1 MSNLKKHLV
10 KNLVNMMSWHT
21 KRKIIVFQSD
31 DWGAARM
38 HSKKSYEVLLKKG
51 YPVDKCPY
59 NANDRIENNDDL
71 DYLTETLLKY
81 KDINNN
87 PANFT
92 LNTIMSNPDFEKI
105 RAANFQEFFYEDFHK
120 TIGKYQDSNRV
131 VTSYKEGIQ
140 NKIFTPQ
147 LHGREHLNVRLWMER
162 LQKKEKRTLEAFDQN
177 MFALTD
183 NGIVGGRRGNLDA
196 YGNYNLVGTLYNYEN
211 NIAEA
216 QAMFNRFYS
225 FKSSTFIAPCYVWN
239 PELEKILLK
248 NDIQGIQST
257 HVQKSPLKMGYD
269 FKRIYHFTGQSN
281 KFGQNYLVRNVNFE
295 PTENPKVDV
304 VNQALSQI
312 NTAFKFKSPAIIC
325 SHRVNFIGSLN
336 PRNREQGIEKLN
348 QLLSSILK
356 NWPNVEFMSSDALL
370 KLIQLNN

>member
-1 MSNLKKHLV
+1 MI
-10 KNLVNMMSWHT
+10 SWHT

-31 DWGAARM
+31 DWGASRM
-38 HSKKSYEVLLKKG
+38 HSKKSYEALLKKG

-59 NANDRIENNDDL
+59 NANDRIENNEDL
-71 DYLTETLLKY
+71 DCLTETLLKY

-105 RAANFQEFFYEDFHK
+105 RAADFQEFFYEDFHK
-120 TIGKYQDSNRV
+120 TIGRYHDSNRV
-131 VTSYKEGIQ
+131 VKSYQEGIQ

-162 LQKKEKRTLEAFDQN
+162 LQKKEKRTRAAFDQN
-177 MFALTD
+177 MFALTN

-196 YGNYNLVGTLYNYEN
+196 YGNLNLVGNLYNYET

-216 QAMFNRFYS
+216 QAMFDRFYG
-225 FKSSTFIAPCYVWN
+225 FKSSTFIAPCYVWS

-248 NDIQGIQST
+248 NNIQGIQST

-281 KFGQNYLVRNVNFE
+281 KLGQNYLVRNVNFE

-312 NTAFKFKSPAIIC
+312 NSAFKFKSPAIIC

-336 PRNREQGIEKLN
+336 PRNRAQGIGKLN

-356 NWPNVEFMSSDALL
+356 KWPDVEFMSSDALL
-370 KLIQLNN
+370 KLIQLSD